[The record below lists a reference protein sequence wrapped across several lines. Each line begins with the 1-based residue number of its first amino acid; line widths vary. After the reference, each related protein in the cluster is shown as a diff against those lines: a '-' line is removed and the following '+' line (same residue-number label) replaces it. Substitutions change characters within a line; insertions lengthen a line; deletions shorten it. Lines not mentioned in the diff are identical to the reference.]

1 MNKMPC
7 PFVAWYCDR
16 DKLSFWTDVV
26 VTRQTDFLGL
36 GQTANVS
43 RDEPNSNLG
52 RLKLS

>member
-7 PFVAWYCDR
+7 PFVAWYRDR

-43 RDEPNSNLG
+43 RDEPNANLG